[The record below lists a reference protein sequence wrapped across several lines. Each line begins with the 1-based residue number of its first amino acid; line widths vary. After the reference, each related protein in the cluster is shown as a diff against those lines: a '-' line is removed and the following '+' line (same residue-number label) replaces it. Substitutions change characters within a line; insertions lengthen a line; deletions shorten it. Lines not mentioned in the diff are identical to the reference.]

1 MIRRGRTRK
10 RVLAV
15 MANMVSGG
23 MDSRFRGND
32 TRGSGNDK
40 RERE

>member
-1 MIRRGRTRK
+1 MILRGRTK
-10 RVLAV
+10 KQVLAV
-15 MANMVSGG
+15 MANKVRGG

-32 TRGSGNDK
+32 K